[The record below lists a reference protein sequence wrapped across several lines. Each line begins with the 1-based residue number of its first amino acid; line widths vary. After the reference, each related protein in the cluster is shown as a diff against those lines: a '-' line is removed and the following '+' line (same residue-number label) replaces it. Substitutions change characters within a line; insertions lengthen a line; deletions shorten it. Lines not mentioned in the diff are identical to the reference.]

1 MYNERINETEEE
13 RRRRRR
19 RRLEEMKREKRRA
32 ELIQRKII
40 PAAALAVFILAAIGI
55 GGLAARGNRGDQ
67 SESSDSSSGQ
77 FASAKSGNPGV
88 DGDYVMLTMPPETE
102 APGGKSAETGAE
114 APDSV
119 PVPDSGSGGT
129 EAPDSTDAGNG
140 TGLLVNAAA
149 VGAAGNLNTGTETDD
164 PENGSVQG
172 AGGEGSE
179 SLQPEIYEAVST
191 SATTG
196 FADSVISEYGVIID
210 VENGVILSERNARS
224 AMSPASMTKILTV
237 LTAADALGIGGDDW
251 RSSPVLNETFEITI
265 DITDYSFVNGCSNV
279 GFEVGEKV
287 TVRDLFYGTILPSG
301 ADAALGLACYVAGS
315 HEAFVELMNQ
325 KLAELGLSESTH
337 FTNCVGLYDQ
347 NHYSTVYDI
356 AMILKTAA
364 DNPFCRDVLSAHT
377 YRTEATAQHPEGLV
391 LSNWFLRRI
400 EDKDTHGE
408 VICGKTGYVIQ
419 SKSCAASLAADVNGK
434 EYICVTAGSS
444 GSKPCI
450 NDHVALYQTW
460 LD

>member
-40 PAAALAVFILAAIGI
+40 PVAALAVFILAAIGI

-102 APGGKSAETGAE
+102 APGGESAGTETE

-129 EAPDSTDAGNG
+129 EAPGSGSAE
-140 TGLLVNAAA
+140 TGRDVLGNAAA
-149 VGAAGNLNTGTETDD
+149 IGAAAAETDK
-164 PENGSVQG
+164 PEDGSS
-172 AGGEGSE
+172 GEGSE

-460 LD
+460 LN